1 MLYNLENIIGYSDL
15 ELLVK
20 KHFGIERQWVT
31 LRVAKEGI
39 YVHYGNGMEGFID
52 VFTLAGLLENNGY
65 LVGYYGYVKCS
76 DVMVRYLGG
85 FINVV
90 LYKSENNIY
99 FLLVKDNVGEVIYGR
114 LFVHDYQLASVLK
127 SIKYKCSISRGLISF
142 DAMEGIWRFTKGLF
156 LSCSGGL
163 YGELKVSVLPRYILV
178 SSHTNGL
185 YEVHYSD
192 IFYNSSKPQKVIL
205 GHF

>member
-1 MLYNLENIIGYSDL
+1 MYNLENIIGYSDL

-20 KHFGIERQWVT
+20 KHLGIENQWVT
-31 LRVAKEGI
+31 LRTDKEGI

-52 VFTLAGLLENNGY
+52 VFTLAELLENNGY

-127 SIKYKCSISRGLISF
+127 SIKYNCSISRGLISF

-156 LSCSGGL
+156 LFCSGSL